1 MTGMV
6 HPVSFPLPQGGSVIE
21 FAWQLF
27 LDGKVVARSSDYFP
41 SEAAAQT
48 ALEEALAAMAKASVV
63 GPVGCKTCAG
73 WGPSPTSG
81 MQLRCRDCGRVV

>member
-21 FAWQLF
+21 FSWQLF

-41 SEAAAQT
+41 SEAAAQA
-48 ALEEALAAMAKASVV
+48 ALEQALAEMAKGSVV
-63 GPVGCKTCAG
+63 GPGECKTCAG
-73 WGPSPTSG
+73 WAPSPISG
-81 MQLRCRDCGRVV
+81 AQLVCRDCGRVV